1 VSPAS
6 TEAGA
11 PTLQSLGL
19 EAEAT
24 SPLAGELVERL
35 AVTLDRPRPTDRL
48 PITWHW
54 AFFVPL
60 AGSSTLGP
68 DGHPRRP
75 PGRLSEHY
83 PRRMFAG
90 GRLRSTGGLRPD
102 TPTTRTSEIA
112 SAEEKSGRSGDLL
125 LVTVR
130 HRYRQGGEVGLEE
143 EQDLVYRPASSA
155 PTPLPEAAAEAPA
168 AGTWGATVLPVRPL
182 LFRYSALTFNAHRIH
197 YDLPYASGEEGY
209 PDLVVHGPLTATLLA
224 DLAADGLGRPLEAFR
239 FRASAPLFVDQPV
252 VLRGEP
258 SDGGAAQLEAVRVDG
273 AVAMTAEAS

>member
-1 VSPAS
+1 VTA
-6 TEAGA
+6 TDTA
-11 PTLQSLGL
+11 PTLASLGL
-19 EAEAT
+19 EAEAA
-24 SPLAGELVERL
+24 SPLSGELVERL
-35 AVTLDRPRPTDRL
+35 AVTLDRPVPADRL

-54 AFFVPL
+54 AFFVPM
-60 AGSSTLGP
+60 AGSASLGP

-75 PGRLSEHY
+75 AGRLSEHY

-90 GRLRSTGGLRPD
+90 GRLRASGGLRAD
-102 TPTTRTSEIA
+102 TPTVRTSEIA

-130 HRYRQGGEVGLEE
+130 HRYAQAGDIVLEE

-155 PTPLPEAAAEAPA
+155 PTPLPEAGADAPS
-168 AGTWGATVLPVRPL
+168 AGTWGRTLTPVRPL

-224 DLAADGLGRPLEAFR
+224 DLAADGIGRPLETFR

-258 SDGGAAQLEAVRVDG
+258 GDAGASLEAVRVDG